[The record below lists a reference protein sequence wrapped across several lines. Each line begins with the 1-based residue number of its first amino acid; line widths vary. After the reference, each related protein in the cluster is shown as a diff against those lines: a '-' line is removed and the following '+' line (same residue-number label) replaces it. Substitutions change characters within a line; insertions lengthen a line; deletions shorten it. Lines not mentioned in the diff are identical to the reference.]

1 MSQENI
7 EVVRRWM
14 DEWVEWFNSRREAKE
29 LARINDQY
37 TAADVVY
44 EEDPVWPDAG
54 LFRGREAVL
63 RRFLEYPDLMHIAGM
78 SRGEITDTGDAV
90 LAELRIEMLGS
101 GAGAVEFVWTYTMQV
116 EDGRVTHVR
125 AWYDP
130 DQAAR
135 AAGLRE

>member
-1 MSQENI
+1 MSQENV

-14 DEWVEWFNSRREAKE
+14 DEWVEWFNSRREPKE

-63 RRFLEYPDLMHIAGM
+63 RRFLEYPDLMHIVGM
-78 SRGEITDTGDAV
+78 SRGGITDTGDAV

-116 EDGRVTHVR
+116 EAGRVTHFR

>member
-1 MSQENI
+1 MSQENV

-14 DEWVEWFNSRREAKE
+14 DGWVDWFNSRREPTE

-54 LFRGREAVL
+54 RFRGREAVL
-63 RRFLEYPDLMHIAGM
+63 RRFLEYPDLMHIGGM
-78 SRGEITDTGDAV
+78 SRGEVTDAGDAV

-116 EDGRVTHVR
+116 EDGRVTHFR

>member
-1 MSQENI
+1 MSQKSV
-7 EVVRRWM
+7 EVVRRSM
-14 DEWVEWFNSRREAKE
+14 DACVGGFNARRDPTE
-29 LARINDQY
+29 LAGINDHY
-37 TAADVVY
+37 PAADVVY
-44 EEDPVWPDAG
+44 EEDPAWPDAG

-63 RRFLEYPDLMHIAGM
+63 RRFLEYADLMHLTGIN
-78 SRGEITDTGDAV
+78 RGAITDTGDAV
-90 LAELRIEMLGS
+90 LAELRLEMLAS

-116 EDGRVTHVR
+116 EDGRVTHFR

>member
-7 EVVRRWM
+7 DVVRRWM

-29 LARINDQY
+29 LARINDRY

-116 EDGRVTHVR
+116 EDGRVTHFR

>member
-1 MSQENI
+1 MSRENVEI
-7 EVVRRWM
+7 VRRWM
-14 DEWVEWFNSRREAKE
+14 DEWVEWFNSRREPEE

-54 LFRGREAVL
+54 RFRGREAVL
-63 RRFLEYPDLMHIAGM
+63 RRFVEYPDLMHITGM
-78 SRGEITDTGDAV
+78 NRGAITDAGDAV
-90 LAELRIEMLGS
+90 LAELRLEMLAS
-101 GAGAVEFVWTYTMQV
+101 GAEAVEFVWTYTMQV
-116 EDGRVTHVR
+116 EDGRVTHFR

-135 AAGLRE
+135 AAGLRQ

>member
-1 MSQENI
+1 MSGENVEI
-7 EVVRRWM
+7 VRRWM
-14 DEWVEWFNSRREAKE
+14 DEWVEWFNSRREPEE

-54 LFRGREAVL
+54 SFRGREAVL
-63 RRFLEYPDLMHIAGM
+63 RRFLEYIDLMHLAGM
-78 SRGEITDTGDAV
+78 SRGPITDAGDAV
-90 LAELRIEMLGS
+90 LAELRLEMLAS
-101 GAGAVEFVWTYTMQV
+101 GAGAVEFIWTYTMQV
-116 EDGRVTHVR
+116 EDGRVTHFR

-135 AAGLRE
+135 GAGLRE

>member
-29 LARINDQY
+29 LARINDRY

-116 EDGRVTHVR
+116 EDGRVTHFR